1 MFAGQMGN
9 GIERNLHPSFHGTML
24 FMTLHRPSSRQCNL
38 LHSTKPGRFK
48 NMKKKLVLMVAG
60 LAMAGVLS
68 VVLPSA
74 IAQETT
80 PPTAVAP
87 GAGHPAGHPNIRRAL
102 HALEAAETDLKAA
115 PHDFGGHREDA
126 LAACDKA
133 IEQLKICLK
142 YPEK

>member
-1 MFAGQMGN
+1 MQ
-9 GIERNLHPSFHGTML
+9 
-24 FMTLHRPSSRQCNL
+24 L
-38 LHSTKPGRFK
+38 LHSTKHKRFK
-48 NMKKKLVLMVAG
+48 NMKKKLVLIVAG

-80 PPTAVAP
+80 PP
-87 GAGHPAGHPNIRRAL
+87 GAEHPAGHPNIRRAL

>member
-1 MFAGQMGN
+1 
-9 GIERNLHPSFHGTML
+9 
-24 FMTLHRPSSRQCNL
+24 
-38 LHSTKPGRFK
+38 
-48 NMKKKLVLMVAG
+48 MKKKLVLVVAG

-80 PPTAVAP
+80 PPAAAAP
-87 GAGHPAGHPNIRRAL
+87 GAEHPAGHPGIRRAL
-102 HALEAAETDLKAA
+102 HALEQAEADLKAA
-115 PHDFGGHREDA
+115 PHDFGGHRVEA

-142 YPEK
+142 YPEKEK